1 MTYTTDAPT
10 DAPGAP
16 GTPTAKRTRR
26 NPAPVIL
33 LVAVVL
39 LAVYYVV
46 IGLSGALK
54 TTTAVPVS
62 GSNSQS
68 GDYMTLR
75 MSVQDVD
82 LSNRVMQANVLPIPH
97 GSFEGEKA
105 GEISQPLRIEVSSG
119 GVTTSVVTFPGQSVV
134 DATSLTL
141 TLDRGD
147 TSYPFDQPFANF
159 QLSVQDDDS
168 GDAVP
173 FEVDMSNSA
182 RPWVMNAER
191 SAAEVQSDRT
201 LVPMQIDGHRDTLSV
216 VIVSFYIMAIL
227 FTTLMAVVTIGSAI
241 LRRKLE
247 FANVIWL
254 SATLLSFPALRSAMP
269 GAPPIGT
276 TLDFVFLFPCLALV
290 AIMFVWTGAYMLW
303 RESKVLRNR
312 VLDDDAA

>member
-1 MTYTTDAPT
+1 MTQTTEAP
-10 DAPGAP
+10 PER
-16 GTPTAKRTRR
+16 RTRR
-26 NPAPVIL
+26 NPAPIIL

-54 TTTAVPVS
+54 TTTTVPVS
-62 GSNSQS
+62 GPNDRT
-68 GDYMTLR
+68 GDYMSLR

-97 GSFEGEKA
+97 GDFVGDKA
-105 GEISQPLRIEVSSG
+105 GEISEPLRIEVSSG

-159 QLSVQDDDS
+159 QLSVQNDDT
-168 GDAVP
+168 GRAVP
-173 FEVDMSNSA
+173 FQVDMSNSA
-182 RPWVMNAER
+182 RPWNMQAER
-191 SAAEVQSDRT
+191 SGAEQQDGRT
-201 LVPMQIDGHRDTLSV
+201 LVPMQIDGHRDALSI
-216 VIVSFYIMAIL
+216 VIVSFYILAIL
-227 FTTLMAVVTIGSAI
+227 FTTLMAVVTVGSAI
-241 LRRKLE
+241 LRRRLE

-290 AIMFVWTGAYMLW
+290 AIMFVWTGAYLLW
-303 RESKVLRNR
+303 RESKVLRGR
-312 VLDDDAA
+312 VIEDDA

>member
-1 MTYTTDAPT
+1 MTQTTDAP
-10 DAPGAP
+10 AER
-16 GTPTAKRTRR
+16 RTRR
-26 NPAPVIL
+26 NPAPIIL
-33 LVAVVL
+33 IAAVVL

-46 IGLSGALK
+46 IGVSGALQ

-68 GDYMTLR
+68 GNFMTLR

-97 GSFEGEKA
+97 GSYEGEKA
-105 GEISQPLRIEVSSG
+105 GEISKPLRIEVSSG

-147 TSYPFDQPFANF
+147 TSYPFDQPFTNF
-159 QLSVQDDDS
+159 QLSVQNDDS
-168 GDAVP
+168 GAAVP
-173 FEVDMSNSA
+173 FEVDMTNSA
-182 RPWVMNAER
+182 RPWVMQAER
-191 SAAEVQSDRT
+191 SAGEQQDGRT

-216 VIVSFYIMAIL
+216 VIVSFYILAIL

-303 RESKVLRNR
+303 RESHVLRR
-312 VLDDDAA
+312 RTLEDDEE

>member
-1 MTYTTDAPT
+1 MTQTTDAP
-10 DAPGAP
+10 APP
-16 GTPTAKRTRR
+16 AKRTRR
-26 NPAPVIL
+26 NPAPIIL

-54 TTTAVPVS
+54 TTTTVPVS

-68 GDYMTLR
+68 GNYMSLR

-105 GEISQPLRIEVSSG
+105 GEISKPLRIEVSSG

-147 TSYPFDQPFANF
+147 TSYPFDQPFTNF
-159 QLSVQDDDS
+159 QLSVQNDDT
-168 GDAVP
+168 GAAVP

-182 RPWVMNAER
+182 RPWVMQAER
-191 SAAEVQSDRT
+191 SAGEEQDGRT

-290 AIMFVWTGAYMLW
+290 AIMFVWTGAYLLW

-312 VLDDDAA
+312 VLEDDAA

>member
-1 MTYTTDAPT
+1 MTQTTDAPT
-10 DAPGAP
+10 EQ
-16 GTPTAKRTRR
+16 RTRR
-26 NPAPVIL
+26 NPAPIIL

-54 TTTAVPVS
+54 TTTAVPVT
-62 GSNSQS
+62 GSNNPT
-68 GDYMTLR
+68 GNYMTLR

-105 GEISQPLRIEVSSG
+105 GEISKPLRIEVSSG

-159 QLSVQDDDS
+159 QLSVQNDDS

-173 FEVDMSNSA
+173 FEVDMTNSA
-182 RPWVMNAER
+182 RPWVMNAVR
-191 SAAEVQSDRT
+191 SAGEQQDGRT
-201 LVPMQIDGHRDTLSV
+201 LVPMQIDGHRDGLSV
-216 VIVSFYIMAIL
+216 VIVSFYILAIL

-290 AIMFVWTGAYMLW
+290 AIMFVWTGAYLLW
-303 RESKVLRNR
+303 RESGVLRNR
-312 VLDDDAA
+312 VLEDDAA

>member
-1 MTYTTDAPT
+1 MTHTTDAPT
-10 DAPGAP
+10 EAPG
-16 GTPTAKRTRR
+16 AKRTRR
-26 NPAPVIL
+26 NPAPIIL

-68 GDYMTLR
+68 GNYMTLR

-105 GEISQPLRIEVSSG
+105 GEISKPLRIEVSSG

-159 QLSVQDDDS
+159 QLSVQNDDS
-168 GDAVP
+168 GAAVP

-191 SAAEVQSDRT
+191 SAGEQQDGRT

-216 VIVSFYIMAIL
+216 VIVSFYILAIL
-227 FTTLMAVVTIGSAI
+227 FTTLMAVVTIGAAI

-290 AIMFVWTGAYMLW
+290 AIMFVWTGAYLLW
-303 RESKVLRNR
+303 RESRVLRGR
-312 VLDDDAA
+312 VLEDDEV

>member
-1 MTYTTDAPT
+1 MTQTTEAP
-10 DAPGAP
+10 AEQ
-16 GTPTAKRTRR
+16 RTRR
-26 NPAPVIL
+26 NPAPIIL

-68 GDYMTLR
+68 GNYMTLR

-97 GSFEGEKA
+97 GTFEGEKA
-105 GEISQPLRIEVSSG
+105 GEISKPLRIEVSSG

-147 TSYPFDQPFANF
+147 TSYPFDQPFTNF
-159 QLSVQDDDS
+159 QLSVQNDDS

-182 RPWVMNAER
+182 RPWVMQAER
-191 SAAEVQSDRT
+191 SAAEQQDART

-216 VIVSFYIMAIL
+216 VIVSFYILAIL
-227 FTTLMAVVTIGSAI
+227 FTTLMAVVTIGAAI

-303 RESKVLRNR
+303 RESKVLRGR
-312 VLDDDAA
+312 VLEDDAA

>member
-1 MTYTTDAPT
+1 MTQTTDVPAQ
-10 DAPGAP
+10 
-16 GTPTAKRTRR
+16 KRTRR
-26 NPAPVIL
+26 NPAPIIL

-62 GSNSQS
+62 GSNSAT
-68 GDYMTLR
+68 GNFMTLR

-82 LSNRVMQANVLPIPH
+82 LSNRVLQANVLPIPH
-97 GSFEGEKA
+97 GSFEGAKA
-105 GEISQPLRIEVSSG
+105 GEISKPLRIEVSSG

-159 QLSVQDDDS
+159 QLSVQNDDS

-173 FEVDMSNSA
+173 FEVDMTNSA
-182 RPWVMNAER
+182 RPWVMNAVR
-191 SAAEVQSDRT
+191 SAGEQQDGRT
-201 LVPMQIDGHRDTLSV
+201 LVPMQIDGHRDGLSV
-216 VIVSFYIMAIL
+216 VIVSFYILAIL

-290 AIMFVWTGAYMLW
+290 AIMFVWTGAYLLW
-303 RESKVLRNR
+303 RESGVLRNR
-312 VLDDDAA
+312 VLEDDA

>member
-1 MTYTTDAPT
+1 MTQTTDAPT
-10 DAPGAP
+10 RP
-16 GTPTAKRTRR
+16 RTRR
-26 NPAPVIL
+26 NPAPIIL

-68 GDYMTLR
+68 GDFMTLR

-105 GEISQPLRIEVSSG
+105 GEISKPLRIEVSSG

-147 TSYPFDQPFANF
+147 TSYPFDQPFTNF
-159 QLSVQDDDS
+159 QLSVQNDDS

-182 RPWVMNAER
+182 RPWVMQAER
-191 SAAEVQSDRT
+191 SAGEQQDGRT
-201 LVPMQIDGHRDTLSV
+201 LVPMQIDGHRDALSV
-216 VIVSFYIMAIL
+216 VIVSFYILAIL

-290 AIMFVWTGAYMLW
+290 AIMFVWTGAYLLW
-303 RESKVLRNR
+303 RESHVLRR
-312 VLDDDAA
+312 RTLDDDAA

>member
-1 MTYTTDAPT
+1 MTQTTDAP
-10 DAPGAP
+10 AER
-16 GTPTAKRTRR
+16 RTRR
-26 NPAPVIL
+26 NPAPIIL
-33 LVAVVL
+33 IAAVVL

-46 IGLSGALK
+46 IGVSGALQ

-68 GDYMTLR
+68 GNFMTLR

-97 GSFEGEKA
+97 GSYEGEKA
-105 GEISQPLRIEVSSG
+105 GEISKPLRIEVSSG

-147 TSYPFDQPFANF
+147 TSYPFDQPFTNF
-159 QLSVQDDDS
+159 QLSVQNDDS
-168 GDAVP
+168 GAAVP

-182 RPWVMNAER
+182 RPWVMQAER
-191 SAAEVQSDRT
+191 SAGEQQDGRT

-216 VIVSFYIMAIL
+216 VIVSFYILAIL

-303 RESKVLRNR
+303 RESHVLRR
-312 VLDDDAA
+312 RTLEDDEE

>member
-1 MTYTTDAPT
+1 MTQTTDAPT
-10 DAPGAP
+10 E
-16 GTPTAKRTRR
+16 KRTRR
-26 NPAPVIL
+26 NPAPIIL

-62 GSNSQS
+62 GSNSPT
-68 GDYMTLR
+68 GNYMTLR

-97 GSFEGEKA
+97 GTYEGEKA
-105 GEISQPLRIEVSSG
+105 GEISKPLRIEVSSG

-147 TSYPFDQPFANF
+147 TSYPFDQPFTNF
-159 QLSVQDDDS
+159 QLSVQNDDTS
-168 GDAVP
+168 AAVP

-191 SAAEVQSDRT
+191 SAGEQQDGRT

-216 VIVSFYIMAIL
+216 VIVSFYILAIL
-227 FTTLMAVVTIGSAI
+227 FTTLMAVVTIGAAI

-303 RESKVLRNR
+303 RESKVLRGR
-312 VLDDDAA
+312 VLEDDAA

>member
-1 MTYTTDAPT
+1 MTTTDQQT
-10 DAPGAP
+10 
-16 GTPTAKRTRR
+16 TPTKRSRR
-26 NPAPVIL
+26 NPAPIIL

-46 IGLSGALK
+46 IGLSGALR

-62 GSNSQS
+62 GPNSQS
-68 GDYMTLR
+68 GNFMSLR

-97 GSFEGEKA
+97 GSYVGDKA
-105 GEISQPLRIEVSSG
+105 GEISKPLRIEVSSG

-134 DATSLTL
+134 DATSLSL

-159 QLSVQDDDS
+159 QLSVQNDETGAS
-168 GDAVP
+168 VP
-173 FEVDMSNSA
+173 FRVDMSNSA
-182 RPWVMNAER
+182 RPWVMNTVR
-191 SAAEVQSDRT
+191 SAAQESDDRT
-201 LVPMQIDGHRDTLSV
+201 LVPFQIDGHRDPLSI
-216 VIVSFYIMAIL
+216 VIVSFYVMAIL
-227 FTTLMAVVTIGSAI
+227 FTTLMAVVTVGSAI

-290 AIMFVWTGAYMLW
+290 AIMFVWTGGFMLW
-303 RESKVLRNR
+303 RESKFLRGR
-312 VLDDDAA
+312 TIEDDEPAT

>member
-1 MTYTTDAPT
+1 MTDTTEAQAP
-10 DAPGAP
+10 
-16 GTPTAKRTRR
+16 KRTRR
-26 NPAPVIL
+26 NPAPIIL

-46 IGLSGALK
+46 IGLSGALQ
-54 TTTAVPVS
+54 TTTTVPVAGPNDRS
-62 GSNSQS
+62 GN
-68 GDYMTLR
+68 YMTLR

-82 LSNRVMQANVLPIPH
+82 LSNRVLQANVLPIPH
-97 GSFEGEKA
+97 GTFEGDKA
-105 GEISQPLRIEVSSG
+105 GEISKPLRIEVSSG

-147 TSYPFDQPFANF
+147 TSYPFDQPFTNF
-159 QLSVQDDDS
+159 QLSVQNDDS
-168 GDAVP
+168 GAAVP
-173 FEVDMSNSA
+173 FQVDMSNSA
-182 RPWVMNAER
+182 RPWVMDAVR
-191 SAAEVQSDRT
+191 SAAQTEGDRT
-201 LVPMQIDGHRDTLSV
+201 LVPMQIDGNRDTLSI
-216 VIVSFYIMAIL
+216 VIVSFYILAIL

-303 RESKVLRNR
+303 RESHVLRRR
-312 VLDDDAA
+312 VLEDDD

>member
-1 MTYTTDAPT
+1 MTQTTEAP
-10 DAPGAP
+10 AEQ
-16 GTPTAKRTRR
+16 RTRR
-26 NPAPVIL
+26 NPAPIIL

-68 GDYMTLR
+68 GNYMTLR

-97 GSFEGEKA
+97 GTFEGEKA
-105 GEISQPLRIEVSSG
+105 GEISKPLRIEVSSG

-147 TSYPFDQPFANF
+147 TSYPFDQPFTNF
-159 QLSVQDDDS
+159 QLSVQNDDS

-182 RPWVMNAER
+182 RPWVMQAER
-191 SAAEVQSDRT
+191 SAAEQQDART

-216 VIVSFYIMAIL
+216 VIVSFYILAIL

-290 AIMFVWTGAYMLW
+290 AIMFVWTGAYLLW
-303 RESKVLRNR
+303 RESKVLRGR
-312 VLDDDAA
+312 TLEDDTV

>member
-1 MTYTTDAPT
+1 MTHTTDAPT
-10 DAPGAP
+10 EAPG
-16 GTPTAKRTRR
+16 AKRTRR

-68 GDYMTLR
+68 GNYMTLR

-105 GEISQPLRIEVSSG
+105 GEISRPLRIEVSSG

-159 QLSVQDDDS
+159 QLSVQNDDS
-168 GDAVP
+168 GAAVP

-191 SAAEVQSDRT
+191 SAGEQQDGRT

-216 VIVSFYIMAIL
+216 VIVSFYILAIL
-227 FTTLMAVVTIGSAI
+227 FTTLMAVVTIGAAI

-290 AIMFVWTGAYMLW
+290 AIMFVWTGAYLLW
-303 RESKVLRNR
+303 RESRVLRGR
-312 VLDDDAA
+312 VLEDDEV

>member
-1 MTYTTDAPT
+1 MTQTTDVPAQ
-10 DAPGAP
+10 
-16 GTPTAKRTRR
+16 KRTRR
-26 NPAPVIL
+26 NPAPIIL

-62 GSNSQS
+62 GSNSAT
-68 GDYMTLR
+68 GNFMTLR

-82 LSNRVMQANVLPIPH
+82 LSNRVLQANVLPIPH
-97 GSFEGEKA
+97 GSFEGAKA
-105 GEISQPLRIEVSSG
+105 GEISKPLRIEVSSG

-159 QLSVQDDDS
+159 QLSVQNDDS

-173 FEVDMSNSA
+173 FEVDMTNSA
-182 RPWVMNAER
+182 RPWVMNAVR
-191 SAAEVQSDRT
+191 SAGEQQDGRT
-201 LVPMQIDGHRDTLSV
+201 LVPMQIDGHRDGLSV
-216 VIVSFYIMAIL
+216 VIVSFYILAIL

-290 AIMFVWTGAYMLW
+290 AIMFVWTGAYLLW
-303 RESKVLRNR
+303 RESGVLRNR
-312 VLDDDAA
+312 VLEDDAA

>member
-1 MTYTTDAPT
+1 MTDTTEATAP
-10 DAPGAP
+10 
-16 GTPTAKRTRR
+16 AKRKRR
-26 NPAPVIL
+26 NPAPIIL
-33 LVAVVL
+33 IVAVVL

-46 IGLSGALK
+46 IAATGALK
-54 TTTAVPVS
+54 TTTTVPVS
-62 GSNSQS
+62 GSNDRT
-68 GDYMTLR
+68 GTYVTLR

-97 GSFEGEKA
+97 GDLVGEKA
-105 GEISQPLRIEVSSG
+105 GEIADPLRIEVSSG

-134 DATSLTL
+134 DATSLAL

-159 QLSVQDDDS
+159 QLSVQNDES
-168 GDAVP
+168 GEAVP
-173 FEVDMSNSA
+173 FQVDMSNSA
-182 RPWVMNAER
+182 RPWVMQADRGAGEEQNN
-191 SAAEVQSDRT
+191 RT

-216 VIVSFYIMAIL
+216 VIVSFYILAIL

-290 AIMFVWTGAYMLW
+290 AIMFVWTGAYLLW
-303 RESKVLRNR
+303 RESKVLRAR
-312 VLDDDAA
+312 TLDDDA

>member
-1 MTYTTDAPT
+1 MTQTTDAPT
-10 DAPGAP
+10 E
-16 GTPTAKRTRR
+16 KRTRR
-26 NPAPVIL
+26 NPAPIIL

-46 IGLSGALK
+46 IGVSGALK

-62 GSNSQS
+62 GSNSPT
-68 GDYMTLR
+68 GNYMTLR

-97 GSFEGEKA
+97 GTYEGEKA
-105 GEISQPLRIEVSSG
+105 GEISKPLRIEVSSG

-147 TSYPFDQPFANF
+147 TSYPFDQPFTNF
-159 QLSVQDDDS
+159 QLSVQNDDTS
-168 GDAVP
+168 AAVP

-191 SAAEVQSDRT
+191 SAGERQDGRT

-216 VIVSFYIMAIL
+216 VIVSFYILAIL
-227 FTTLMAVVTIGSAI
+227 FTTLMAVVTIGAAI

-303 RESKVLRNR
+303 RESKVLRGR
-312 VLDDDAA
+312 VLEDDAV

>member
-1 MTYTTDAPT
+1 MTQTTEAP
-10 DAPGAP
+10 AE
-16 GTPTAKRTRR
+16 KRTRR
-26 NPAPVIL
+26 NPAPIIL

-68 GDYMTLR
+68 GNYMTLR

-97 GSFEGEKA
+97 GTFEGEKA
-105 GEISQPLRIEVSSG
+105 GEISKPLRIEVSSG

-147 TSYPFDQPFANF
+147 TSYPFDQPFTNF
-159 QLSVQDDDS
+159 QLSVQNDDS

-182 RPWVMNAER
+182 RPWVMQAER
-191 SAAEVQSDRT
+191 SAGEQQDART

-216 VIVSFYIMAIL
+216 VIVSFYILAIL

-290 AIMFVWTGAYMLW
+290 AIMFVWTGAYLLW
-303 RESKVLRNR
+303 RESKVLRGR
-312 VLDDDAA
+312 TLEDDAV

>member
-1 MTYTTDAPT
+1 MTQTTDAPT
-10 DAPGAP
+10 GAP
-16 GTPTAKRTRR
+16 EAKRTRR
-26 NPAPVIL
+26 NPAPLIL

-54 TTTAVPVS
+54 TTTEVPVS
-62 GSNSQS
+62 GSNSAS
-68 GDYMTLR
+68 GNYMTLR

-97 GSFEGEKA
+97 GSFTGEKA
-105 GEISQPLRIEVSSG
+105 GEISKPLRIEVSSG

-159 QLSVQDDDS
+159 QLSVQNDDS
-168 GDAVP
+168 GEAVP
-173 FEVDMSNSA
+173 FRVDMSNSA
-182 RPWVMNAER
+182 RPWVMNAVR
-191 SAAEVQSDRT
+191 SASEQQSDRT

-216 VIVSFYIMAIL
+216 VIVSFYILAIL

-312 VLDDDAA
+312 VLEDDAAA

>member
-1 MTYTTDAPT
+1 MTQTTDAP
-10 DAPGAP
+10 AEQ
-16 GTPTAKRTRR
+16 RTRR
-26 NPAPVIL
+26 NPAPIIL

-68 GDYMTLR
+68 GNYMTLR

-97 GSFEGEKA
+97 GTFEGEKA
-105 GEISQPLRIEVSSG
+105 GEISKPLRIEVSSG

-147 TSYPFDQPFANF
+147 TSYPFDQPFTNF
-159 QLSVQDDDS
+159 QLSVQNDDS

-182 RPWVMNAER
+182 RPWVMQAER
-191 SAAEVQSDRT
+191 SAAEQQDART

-216 VIVSFYIMAIL
+216 VIVSFYILAIL

-290 AIMFVWTGAYMLW
+290 AIMFVWTGAYLLW
-303 RESKVLRNR
+303 RESKVLRGR
-312 VLDDDAA
+312 TLEDDAV

>member
-1 MTYTTDAPT
+1 MTQTDDRTDEAATT
-10 DAPGAP
+10 
-16 GTPTAKRTRR
+16 KRVRR
-26 NPAPVIL
+26 NPAPIIL

-46 IGLSGALK
+46 IGLSGALQ
-54 TTTAVPVS
+54 TTTKVPIS
-62 GSNSQS
+62 GPNDRS
-68 GDYMTLR
+68 GNYMTLR

-97 GSFEGEKA
+97 GTYEGDKA
-105 GEISQPLRIEVSSG
+105 GEISKPLRIEVSSG

-159 QLSVQDDDS
+159 QLSVQNDDS
-168 GDAVP
+168 GAAVP
-173 FEVDMSNSA
+173 FTVDMSNSA
-182 RPWVMNAER
+182 RPWVMRADR
-191 SAAEVQSDRT
+191 SVPEEQDGRS
-201 LVPMQIDGHRDTLSV
+201 LVPVQIDGHRDALSI
-216 VIVSFYIMAIL
+216 VIVSFYILAIL

-290 AIMFVWTGAYMLW
+290 AIMFVWTGAHLLW
-303 RESKVLRNR
+303 RESHVLRR
-312 VLDDDAA
+312 RTLEDDAA

>member
-1 MTYTTDAPT
+1 MTQ
-10 DAPGAP
+10 
-16 GTPTAKRTRR
+16 TADLPAQKRTRR
-26 NPAPVIL
+26 NPAPIIL

-62 GSNSQS
+62 GPNSAT
-68 GDYMTLR
+68 GNFMTLR

-97 GSFEGEKA
+97 GSFEGDKA
-105 GEISQPLRIEVSSG
+105 GEISKPLRIEVSSG

-147 TSYPFDQPFANF
+147 TSYPFDQPFTNF
-159 QLSVQDDDS
+159 QLSVQNDDS

-182 RPWVMNAER
+182 RPWVMNAVR
-191 SAAEVQSDRT
+191 SDGEQQGTRT
-201 LVPMQIDGHRDTLSV
+201 LVPMQIDGHRDALSV
-216 VIVSFYIMAIL
+216 VIVSFYVLAIL

-290 AIMFVWTGAYMLW
+290 AIMFVWTGAYLLW
-303 RESKVLRNR
+303 RESHVLRR
-312 VLDDDAA
+312 RTLEDDA

>member
-1 MTYTTDAPT
+1 MTQTTEAP
-10 DAPGAP
+10 AEQ
-16 GTPTAKRTRR
+16 RTRR
-26 NPAPVIL
+26 NPAPIIL

-68 GDYMTLR
+68 GNYMTLR

-97 GSFEGEKA
+97 GTFEGEKA
-105 GEISQPLRIEVSSG
+105 GEISKPLRIEVSSG

-147 TSYPFDQPFANF
+147 TSYPFDQPFTNF
-159 QLSVQDDDS
+159 QLSVQNDDS

-182 RPWVMNAER
+182 RPWVMQAER
-191 SAAEVQSDRT
+191 SAAEQQDART

-216 VIVSFYIMAIL
+216 VIVSFYILAIL

-290 AIMFVWTGAYMLW
+290 AIMFVWTGAYLLW
-303 RESKVLRNR
+303 RESKVLRGR
-312 VLDDDAA
+312 TLEDDAV

>member
-1 MTYTTDAPT
+1 VTHTADAPET
-10 DAPGAP
+10 TTSA
-16 GTPTAKRTRR
+16 RVRR

-33 LVAVVL
+33 AVAVGL
-39 LAVYYVV
+39 LVVYYVV
-46 IGLSGALK
+46 VLATGALR
-54 TTTAVPVS
+54 TTTAVPV
-62 GSNSQS
+62 GGQEEPS

-82 LSNRVMQANVLPIPH
+82 LTNRVVQANVLPIPH
-97 GSFEGEKA
+97 GDYVGAKA
-105 GEISQPLRIEVSSG
+105 GEISRPLRIEVVSG
-119 GVTTSVVTFPGQSVV
+119 GVTTSVVTFPGESIV
-134 DATSLTL
+134 DPTSLSLTL
-141 TLDRGD
+141 ERGD

-182 RPWVMNAER
+182 RPWVMEAQR
-191 SAAEVQSDRT
+191 GAADEQADRA
-201 LVPMQIDGHRDTLSV
+201 LVPLQLDGHRDALSI
-216 VIVSFYIMAIL
+216 VIVSFYVLAIL

-241 LRRKLE
+241 LRHSLE

-276 TLDFVFLFPCLALV
+276 TLDFVFLFPCLALIAV
-290 AIMFVWTGAYMLW
+290 MFVWTGAHLLW
-303 RESKVLRNR
+303 RESAVLRSR
-312 VLDDDAA
+312 SLEDPDPTPPATS

>member
-1 MTYTTDAPT
+1 MTQTTEAPAPT
-10 DAPGAP
+10 TSRA
-16 GTPTAKRTRR
+16 RR
-26 NPAPVIL
+26 NPAPFIL
-33 LVAVVL
+33 LGAVVL

-46 IGLSGALK
+46 IGLSGALQ
-54 TTTAVPVS
+54 TTTKVPVS
-62 GSNSQS
+62 GANSQS
-68 GDYMTLR
+68 GDFMTLR

-97 GSFEGEKA
+97 GAYEGEKA
-105 GEISQPLRIEVSSG
+105 GEISKPLRIEVSSG

-147 TSYPFDQPFANF
+147 TSYPFDQPFTNF
-159 QLSVQDDDS
+159 QLSVQNDDS
-168 GDAVP
+168 GEAVP

-182 RPWVMNAER
+182 RPWVMQAER
-191 SAAEVQSDRT
+191 SAGEQQDGRT
-201 LVPMQIDGHRDTLSV
+201 LVPMQIDGHRDALSV
-216 VIVSFYIMAIL
+216 VIVSFYILAIL

-290 AIMFVWTGAYMLW
+290 AIMFVWTGAYLLW
-303 RESKVLRNR
+303 RESKVLRSR
-312 VLDDDAA
+312 SLEDEDAAIS